1 MVKPSH
7 DIGEFFSEFSVEN
20 KSEGEDEGRDEGN
33 ISDGDCLSNDIG
45 SGLEVGVQGGERS
58 FDIVKSSFV
67 HVSVESSD
75 SEDGE

>member
-7 DIGEFFSEFSVEN
+7 DIGELFSEFSVEN
-20 KSEGEDEGRDEGN
+20 KSKGEDEGRDKGN
-33 ISDGDCLSNDIG
+33 ISDGDGLSNDIG

-67 HVSVESSD
+67 HVSVESRD